1 MESENETPETTTP
14 DSDTTDEQP
23 PETEAR
29 KEPPREQKNESGEIK
44 RLVAAL
50 QNRLETLETRVDAH
64 DKKFKRAG
72 R

>member
-1 MESENETPETTTP
+1 MDSENETPETISP
-14 DSDTTDEQP
+14 DGDTTHEP
-23 PETEAR
+23 PTETEAR

-50 QNRLETLETRVDAH
+50 QNRLETLENRVDAH